1 MDGAM
6 IQTMTAIMLIVTG
19 IVMAM
24 TITTVMLTW
33 KGSRVISIV
42 TLTARAEADA

>member
-1 MDGAM
+1 M

-24 TITTVMLTW
+24 TITTVMITRM
-33 KGSRVISIV
+33 GSRVISIV
-42 TLTARAEADA
+42 TPTARAEADA